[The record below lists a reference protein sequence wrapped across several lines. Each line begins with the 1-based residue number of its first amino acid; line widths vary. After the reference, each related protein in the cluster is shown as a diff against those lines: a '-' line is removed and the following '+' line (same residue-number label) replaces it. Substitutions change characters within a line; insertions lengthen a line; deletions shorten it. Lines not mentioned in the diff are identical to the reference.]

1 MFHLL
6 TRALLLSEH
15 RQVAEYLRCNNNMF
29 TATFASANCFIVK
42 KEVDWGH
49 VWQKVHNHIMW
60 RNLIM
65 KKNIFCI
72 SLICVGATAVKED
85 PGGVAGR
92 LWAAGGEIADPI
104 LSPQN
109 RPPRPA
115 RGDRGGCPGEGQGIP
130 KDISRGLPM
139 LAWGLSGWI
148 NHPMSGDPG

>member
-1 MFHLL
+1 MAKGSQSYNVEEF
-6 TRALLLSEH
+6 
-15 RQVAEYLRCNNNMF
+15 NNEIKM
-29 TATFASANCFIVK
+29 AV
-42 KEVDWGH
+42 E
-49 VWQKVHNHIMW
+49 
-60 RNLIM
+60 L
-65 KKNIFCI
+65 FCI

-115 RGDRGGCPGEGQGIP
+115 RGDWGGCPGEGQGIP
-130 KDISRGLPM
+130 KDMSRGLPM